1 MRQEY
6 LSNFNLFLKR
16 PTSNVQRPYIK
27 ETYKLP
33 HFLKQSNNQTS
44 FFPFF
49 THKKQYVI
57 SPIDRLANRARFDS
71 KQLGARP
78 EIGRPLQ
85 PFKIFQQRL
94 LSQHKRQNTFTLIY
108 DSFVILSIY
117 AFYVFN
123 TLNALLRRVFSL
135 SYTARIPRRRGNREL
150 YSWFYRRFL
159 YTGTRYRK
167 GKMNNISMKRINKK
181 GGFWQYNNFSLPA

>member
-1 MRQEY
+1 VGSGKWVCDAKHSKKKILFFFLTKVKKSHIFASVNNDLKLKTILTINSESIMYQLMRQKY

-16 PTSNVQRPYIK
+16 STFNVQ
-27 ETYKLP
+27 
-33 HFLKQSNNQTS
+33 
-44 FFPFF
+44 
-49 THKKQYVI
+49 
-57 SPIDRLANRARFDS
+57 
-71 KQLGARP
+71 
-78 EIGRPLQ
+78 RPLQ

-94 LSQHKRQNTFTLIY
+94 LPQHKRQNTFTLIY

-159 YTGTRYRK
+159 YNGE
-167 GKMNNISMKRINKK
+167 
-181 GGFWQYNNFSLPA
+181 AVC